1 VDVGIVVP
9 QGWTGEFEGL
19 GAAEAWARSVA
30 IAQEAD
36 ALGFESLW
44 LFDHLH
50 AEAGTGMT
58 FEAFTAL
65 AALAALTDRA
75 RLGHIV
81 ACAGYRNPALA
92 AKMIATLDVIS
103 GGRAE
108 LGLGAGWYAGEYAAY
123 GYPFPSARE
132 RLELLEDSLEIA
144 RRMLGP
150 GPSTYEGRRASIR
163 DALNEPRGLQE
174 PRVPIIVGGNGRE
187 RTWRLAARYAD
198 ELNLDGPTPADLRE
212 AMPVIHD
219 RCAEIGRDPA
229 SLRVSVFL
237 WWGNAPAPGAERVGW
252 LSEFREAGVDRVM
265 VSVFE
270 AVRSAEALRRLAD
283 DVAASGSALRPS

>member
-1 VDVGIVVP
+1 MDVGIVVP
-9 QGWTGEFEGL
+9 QGWTGEYEGM
-19 GAAEAWARSVA
+19 GAAEAWERSVA
-30 IAQEAD
+30 IAREAD

-50 AEAGTGMT
+50 AEAGPGMT

-65 AALAALTDRA
+65 AALAALTERA

-81 ACAGYRNPALA
+81 TCVGYRNPALA
-92 AKMIATLDVIS
+92 AKAIATLDVIS

-108 LGLGAGWYAGEYAAY
+108 LGLGAGWYAQEYAAF
-123 GYPFPSARE
+123 GYRFPPARE
-132 RLELLEDSLEIA
+132 RLGLLEDSLEIA

-150 GPSTYEGRRASIR
+150 GPSSYEGQWASIR
-163 DALNEPRGLQE
+163 EARNEPRGLQE
-174 PRVPIIVGGNGRE
+174 PRIPIIVGGNGRE

-198 ELNLDGPTPADLRE
+198 ELNLDGPTPEDIRE
-212 AMPVIHD
+212 AMPVIRD
-219 RCAEIGRDPA
+219 RCAEIGRDPE

-237 WWGNAPAPGAERVGW
+237 WWGNAPPPGSERVAW
-252 LSEFREAGVDRVM
+252 LAGFREAGVSRVM

-270 AVRSAEALRRLAD
+270 AVTSRDALPRLIE
-283 DVAASGSALRPS
+283 DVTAAGLSLG

>member
-1 VDVGIVVP
+1 MDVGIVVP
-9 QGWTGEFEGL
+9 QGWTGEFRGM

-50 AEAGTGMT
+50 AEAGEGMT

-81 ACAGYRNPALA
+81 TCAGYRNPALA
-92 AKMIATLDVIS
+92 AKTIATLDVIS

-108 LGLGAGWYAGEYAAY
+108 LGIGAGWYAEEYAAY

-132 RLELLEDSLEIA
+132 RLDLP
-144 RRMLGP
+144 RGQP
-150 GPSTYEGRRASIR
+150 GDRHAGCSRPGRPPTRAAQASIR
-163 DALNEPRGLQE
+163 AAFNEPRGLQE
-174 PRVPIIVGGNGRE
+174 PRIPLIVGGNGRE
-187 RTWRLAARYAD
+187 RTWRLAAQVRRRAQPRRAD
-198 ELNLDGPTPADLRE
+198 AGGPPRVDADHPRPLRG
-212 AMPVIHD
+212 D
-219 RCAEIGRDPA
+219 R
-229 SLRVSVFL
+229 S
-237 WWGNAPAPGAERVGW
+237 
-252 LSEFREAGVDRVM
+252 
-265 VSVFE
+265 
-270 AVRSAEALRRLAD
+270 
-283 DVAASGSALRPS
+283 

>member
-1 VDVGIVVP
+1 MDVGIVVP
-9 QGWTGEFEGL
+9 QGWTGEFRGM

-50 AEAGTGMT
+50 AEAGEGLT
-58 FEAFTAL
+58 FEAFSAL

-81 ACAGYRNPALA
+81 TCAGYRNPALA
-92 AKMIATLDVIS
+92 AKTIATVDVIS

-108 LGLGAGWYAGEYAAY
+108 LGIGAGWYAEEYAAY

-132 RLELLEDSLEIA
+132 RLDLLEDSLEIA
-144 RRMLGP
+144 TRMLAP
-150 GPSTYEGRRASIR
+150 GPSSYEGRQASIR
-163 DALNEPRGLQE
+163 AANNEPRGLQE
-174 PRVPIIVGGNGRE
+174 PRIPLIVGGNGRE

-198 ELNLDGPTPADLRE
+198 ELNLDGPTPEDLRE
-212 AMPVIHD
+212 SMPIIRD
-219 RCAEIGRDPA
+219 RCEEIGRDPA

-237 WWGNAPAPGAERVGW
+237 WWGNAPPPGPERVGW
-252 LSEFREAGVDRVM
+252 LSAFRDAGVSRVM
-265 VSVFE
+265 ASVFE
-270 AVRSAEALRRLAD
+270 AVSSDDALGRLVD
-283 DVAASGSALRPS
+283 DVVAAGLTLR